1 MGKNGI
7 LKFMS
12 LFDQYSTPFQINF
25 QFKTTFQSVFG
36 GIISLIIYII
46 LIFVI
51 VFLFIYF
58 VTKSEQKL
66 STFSEVYD
74 EYPFLNLTTD
84 HNNISYSKKED
95 DNGYFIIGL
104 LIIKD
109 QQYINKSDFESLFK
123 IFIQSRRRDKNG
135 TTTDGEEYSFDEC
148 NKVIPNVSKF
158 LNSDLLEKAYC
169 PVTSYFSLQGTH
181 DSDIFL
187 YQSLRVHL
195 NDPYN
200 ETLRKEA
207 SNYKITILYT
217 GYSIDNDIKKS
228 NKSPIKYS
236 VKTYDIDII
245 ANLRTS
251 LNMFLKKNIFE
262 SKQNIWAIWAKPT
275 IQKCIGLSYFE
286 KQLEKKQN
294 DSIVISIRVD
304 DEYIKYHRTFFNFFT
319 YLAYIGGILKVFIF
333 LGALIAIP
341 MNSKLMNVA
350 VSNRMFNM
358 INPENNK
365 EIQKSYKDYKELE
378 IKHNGT
384 PDVFKSMNPI
394 LYKIS
399 TDYYKYERNKGM
411 NFTIKEALS
420 KMFCCCCKIESIDK
434 KDKIFKLSSKELQD
448 RLSTISIGQFAQQ
461 DNFLTNL
468 KLKQEKLF
476 FSYIKS
482 NTILFKNLNGIWEKY
497 NKQQIQNSASPL
509 LLAYQKQCNLVDGFN
524 TMRNKGDLTKE
535 DLLTI
540 DLFHIDYELIKQFFI
555 MYSDRLE
562 FLYPKKEKKPFL
574 SLDK

>member
-1 MGKNGI
+1 MGENGL
-7 LKFMS
+7 LKFMY

-25 QFKTTFQSVFG
+25 QFKTTFQSIFG

-66 STFSEVYD
+66 TTFSDIYD
-74 EYPFLNLTTD
+74 EYPFLNLTRD
-84 HNNISYSKKED
+84 HNNISYSQKED
-95 DNGYFIIGL
+95 DNGYFVLGI
-104 LIIKD
+104 LIMKEQNYIKKD
-109 QQYINKSDFESLFK
+109 EFNSFLEIYIQNRSVKNNKNEYGDKYYFE
-123 IFIQSRRRDKNG
+123 
-135 TTTDGEEYSFDEC
+135 EC
-148 NKVIPNVSKF
+148 TKLITNISKF
-158 LNSDLLEKAYC
+158 LNSDLLEHAYC
-169 PVTSYFSLQGTH
+169 PTKSYYSLKGAH
-181 DSDIFL
+181 DSEYFL
-187 YQSLRVHL
+187 YQSLRIEL
-195 NDPYN
+195 KNDSN
-200 ETLRKEA
+200 INFTQSRKNA
-207 SNYKITILYT
+207 SNLKLSILYT
-217 GYSIDNDIKKS
+217 GYSIDNDIKKT

-236 VKTYDIDII
+236 IKTYDIELISNMRI
-245 ANLRTS
+245 S

-262 SKQNIWAIWAKPT
+262 SKQNIWAIWAKPK

-286 KQLEKKQN
+286 KQLEKLKKN
-294 DSIVISIRVD
+294 ELVVISLRID
-304 DEYIKYHRTFFNFFT
+304 NEYIKYHRTFLNFFT

-341 MNSKLMNVA
+341 MNSKLLNVA

-358 INPENNK
+358 INPDNNK
-365 EIQKSYKDYKELE
+365 EIQKNYNDYKNLE

-394 LYKIS
+394 LYQIS

-448 RLSTISIGQFAQQ
+448 RLSTISIGHFAQQ
-461 DNFLTNL
+461 DNFLTSI
-468 KLKQEKLF
+468 KLKQEELF
-476 FSYIKS
+476 FGYIKS
-482 NTILFKNLNGIWEKY
+482 NTILFKSLNGIWEKH

-509 LLAYQKQCNLVDGFN
+509 LLAYEKQCNLVDGFN

-540 DLFHIDYELIKQFFI
+540 DLFHINYDLIKQFFI

-562 FLYPKKEKKPFL
+562 LINPKKK
-574 SLDK
+574 

>member
-12 LFDQYSTPFQINF
+12 LFDEYSKPFQINF
-25 QFKTTFQSVFG
+25 EFKTQFKSVFG

-46 LIFVI
+46 IIFVI

-58 VTKSEQKL
+58 LSRSEQKL

-74 EYPFLNLTTD
+74 EYPFLNITTD
-84 HNNISYSKKED
+84 YNNISYSKKED
-95 DNGYFIIGL
+95 DNGFFVLGILIMEEQQYLKKNDFDSLFEIYIEEKVRVKGEKTNTISRHYFI
-104 LIIKD
+104 
-109 QQYINKSDFESLFK
+109 
-123 IFIQSRRRDKNG
+123 
-135 TTTDGEEYSFDEC
+135 EC
-148 NKVIPNVSKF
+148 NKQIPNISTF
-158 LNSDLLEKAYC
+158 LNSDLLEYAYC
-169 PVTSYFSLQGTH
+169 PSISYYGLQGSYE
-181 DSDIFL
+181 SDYFL
-187 YQSLRVHL
+187 YQSLRIGL
-195 NDPYN
+195 TDPDN
-200 ETLRKEA
+200 ITLRNKA
-207 SNYKITILYT
+207 SQYKVSILYT
-217 GYSIDNDIKKS
+217 GFSIDTDIKKN

-245 ANLRTS
+245 ANMRVS
-251 LNMFLKKNIFE
+251 LNMFLRKNIFE

-275 IQKCIGLSYFE
+275 IQKCISLGYFE
-286 KQLEKKQN
+286 KQLEKKQS
-294 DSIVISIRVD
+294 DIVVINIRID
-304 DEYIKYHRTFFNFFT
+304 DEYKQYHRTFFNFFT

-358 INPENNK
+358 IHPDNNK
-365 EIQKSYKDYKELE
+365 EIQKSYKDYKDLE

-411 NFTIKEALS
+411 NYTIKEALS
-420 KMFCCCCKIESIDK
+420 KMFCCCCKIETIDK

-448 RLSTISIGQFAQQ
+448 RLSTISIGEFAQQ

-535 DLLTI
+535 DLLTL
-540 DLFHIDYELIKQFFI
+540 DLFNIDYDLIKQFFI

-562 FLYPKKEKKPFL
+562 LINPKKK
-574 SLDK
+574 